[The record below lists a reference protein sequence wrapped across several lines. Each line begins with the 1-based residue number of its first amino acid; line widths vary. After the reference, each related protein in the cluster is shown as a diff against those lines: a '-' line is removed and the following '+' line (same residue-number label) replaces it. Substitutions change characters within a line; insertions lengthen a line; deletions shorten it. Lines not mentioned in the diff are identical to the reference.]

1 MTEEEARDW
10 IVRHHGQAAFDRLGQ
25 FVAMLVD
32 ESGRQNL
39 IAPST
44 LPSIWTRHIVDSAQ
58 LAGFS
63 TGTGVWLDI
72 GSGGGLPGLVLALLL
87 DRPFILCE
95 PRKLR
100 AVFLRDVTDALGI
113 ADRVSVAVSKVESLT
128 VQAETI
134 TARAVT
140 GLDALVRAARHCA
153 DQDTGWILP
162 LGQSGAAQIQASTM
176 LRRAVFHVEPS
187 LTDPTASILVAR
199 GIA

>member
-10 IVRHHGQAAFDRLGQ
+10 IVRHHGQAALDRLGQ
-25 FVAMLVD
+25 FVTLLVD
-32 ESGRQNL
+32 EAGRQNL

-44 LPSIWTRHIVDSAQ
+44 IPSIWSRHIVDSAQ

-63 TGTGVWLDI
+63 TGTGLWLDI
-72 GSGGGLPGLVLALLL
+72 GSGGGLPGVVLALLT
-87 DRPFILCE
+87 DRSFVLCE

-100 AVFLRDVTDALGI
+100 ATFLQKAVAVLGL
-113 ADRVSVAVSKVESLT
+113 ADRVSVATSKVEALT
-128 VQAETI
+128 IRACTI

-140 GLDALVRAARHCA
+140 GLDALVRAARGCA
-153 DQDTGWILP
+153 DQDTDWILP

-176 LRRAVFHVEPS
+176 LRRTVFHVEPS
-187 LTDPTASILVAR
+187 LTDPTATILVAR